1 MDHSALGRGVQTGI
15 NIIFTLEGRGQ
26 HIAIARRDRG
36 IGKCVVPVML
46 LGMDAALGDELRGEN
61 AGSPYCQP

>member
-1 MDHSALGRGVQTGI
+1 
-15 NIIFTLEGRGQ
+15 
-26 HIAIARRDRG
+26 
-36 IGKCVVPVML
+36 ML